1 MMVGSFI
8 GRDEK
13 IVLCLN
19 KIMVV
24 YTHEEDGWNSI
35 RMRIC
40 NIIPR
45 PDNLRAELLCGAFG
59 KDWVGEGEGSI
70 ASQRRTRIACKST
83 GGNSGQYNDGY
94 YYYSGEWGRMC
105 RTWLLAGGACG
116 DVYNNCGSNNNC
128 ALKRTEHETSSGRD
142 RST

>member
-1 MMVGSFI
+1 MMMVGSFI

-24 YTHEEDGWNSI
+24 YTHKEEEEAGRNSR

-45 PDNLRAELLCGAFG
+45 PDNLRAELFCGAFG

-70 ASQRRTRIACKST
+70 GSQRRTRIACKST
-83 GGNSGQYNDGY
+83 GGNTGQYNDGY
-94 YYYSGEWGRMC
+94 YYSGEWGK
-105 RTWLLAGGACG
+105 
-116 DVYNNCGSNNNC
+116 DV
-128 ALKRTEHETSSGRD
+128 
-142 RST
+142 

>member
-1 MMVGSFI
+1 
-8 GRDEK
+8 
-13 IVLCLN
+13 
-19 KIMVV
+19 MVV
-24 YTHEEDGWNSI
+24 YTQDQEEEDGRNGT

-45 PDNLRAELLCGAFG
+45 PDNLRAELLSWAFG

-94 YYYSGEWGRMC
+94 YYYSGEWGK
-105 RTWLLAGGACG
+105 
-116 DVYNNCGSNNNC
+116 DV
-128 ALKRTEHETSSGRD
+128 
-142 RST
+142 